1 MVKSMTG
8 FGVGHA
14 RTGGWRAELTI
25 RTWNHRFLSIRTRSL
40 SDRPQLQAQIEDR
53 LKGTFR
59 RGEISVWLDLQ
70 PDRTTGDRRVFDH
83 EAARAAYAELDDLA
97 RELSLPS
104 APSLEALIRSGAL
117 QPAAEADADVW
128 PAVSEALDAA
138 LTQATSSREEEGA
151 AIALELSRILTDLDG
166 KAESV
171 AERLPELVAS
181 LRDRLSARVAELEV
195 AVDAERLEA
204 EIALLAERHDV
215 QEELVRLRAHV
226 DRATGLLRSDKPI
239 GKEFDFLSQ
248 EMLREVNTIGSK
260 ARDSEVSGLVIDM
273 KLAVE
278 QFREQVQN
286 VE

>member
-1 MVKSMTG
+1 MVRSMTG
-8 FGVGHA
+8 FGAGHA

-53 LKGTFR
+53 LKGAFR
-59 RGEISVWLDLQ
+59 RGEIGVWLDLQ
-70 PDRTTGDRRVFDH
+70 PDRAAEDRHVFDH
-83 EAARAAYAELDDLA
+83 EAARAAYAELE
-97 RELSLPS
+97 ELSRDLTLPS

-151 AIALELSRILTDLDG
+151 TIALEFSRLLAG
-166 KAESV
+166 LGQQAESV

-181 LRDRLSARVAELEV
+181 LRERLSTRVAELEV
-195 AVDAERLEA
+195 AVGADRLEA

-215 QEELVRLRAHV
+215 QEELVRLHAHV
-226 DRATGLLRSDKPI
+226 GRATGLLTSDEPI
-239 GKEFDFLSQ
+239 GKELDFLSQ

-273 KLAVE
+273 KLSVE

-286 VE
+286 AE